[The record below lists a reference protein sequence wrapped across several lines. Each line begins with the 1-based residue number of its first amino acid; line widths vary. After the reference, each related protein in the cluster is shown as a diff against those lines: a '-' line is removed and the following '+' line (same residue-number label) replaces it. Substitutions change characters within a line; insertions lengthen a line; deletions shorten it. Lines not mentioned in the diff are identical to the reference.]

1 MRTVLVT
8 GAGGAGRTTVA
19 AATALAE
26 ARSGR
31 RTLLLTTDRL
41 GSAEAALGVVAPR
54 GGAAHTAHTAHIA
67 HTAHTAHTAPSVPA
81 PRRDPDDQPLAP
93 GSSRPWTPPVEAA
106 PGLWAA
112 RVDSGEHF
120 RTELLALQ
128 ERCATLLGLLGARP
142 LDRDELT
149 ELPGA
154 PQLALLHALKYLHEG
169 AAESARPDRTDPG
182 AGWDVVV
189 VDLPPV
195 TEAVALVALPEQLRR
210 YLRRLLPPER
220 QAARALRPVLAQLA
234 GVPMP
239 AELLYEVAD
248 RCADELATAQAVFD
262 DVATCVRLVIEPG
275 PAAAGALRI
284 ARAGLAL
291 HGLPIDAVI
300 ANRLLP
306 TGSTDP
312 WLAGASGRQQAALK
326 ALHEEQAGE
335 AAVCELPHLGREPRG
350 CDDLGTLAEQLAE
363 QYARRNAVRGAGRGA
378 TSGTAGRA
386 RGSSPDGCPVGPP
399 DGASR
404 EAARERAEGASG
416 VAPAPTL
423 GSVED
428 HLADQ
433 GVLVW
438 SVPLPGARRDEL
450 ELVRRGDE
458 LVLGVGPFRRIL
470 PLPSALRRCSV
481 FGAGLTDGALRIRF
495 TPDPALWPRMP
506 DGP

>member
-31 RTLLLTTDRL
+31 RALLLTTDRF
-41 GSAEAALGVVAPR
+41 GSAEAALGAAVLR
-54 GGAAHTAHTAHIA
+54 GGSDIA
-67 HTAHTAHTAPSVPA
+67 TVPA
-81 PRRDPDDQPLAP
+81 PRRDPDDRPPVP
-93 GSSRPWTPPVEAA
+93 GSSRAWTPPAEVE

-112 RVDSGEHF
+112 RLDSGEHF

-128 ERCATLLGLLGARP
+128 ERCSAVLGLLGARP

-154 PQLALLHALKYLHEG
+154 PQLALLHALKCLHEG
-169 AAESARPDRTDPG
+169 AAVRDGSGRTDSR

-195 TEAVALVALPEQLRR
+195 PDAVSLIALPEQLRR
-210 YLRRLLPPER
+210 YLRRLLPSER

-239 AELLYEVAD
+239 AEVLYEVAG
-248 RCADELATAQAVFD
+248 RCADELAAAQAVFD
-262 DVATCVRLVIEPG
+262 DSATSVRLVVEPG
-275 PAAAGALRI
+275 PAAADTLRT

-291 HGLPIDAVI
+291 HGMALDAVI
-300 ANRLLP
+300 ANRVLP

-326 ALHEEQAGE
+326 ALYEEPSGA

-350 CDDLGTLAEQLAE
+350 RDDLGPLAERLA
-363 QYARRNAVRGAGRGA
+363 ARSAGPLAGRSAGPGGA
-378 TSGTAGRA
+378 SG
-386 RGSSPDGCPVGPP
+386 SPDSAV
-399 DGASR
+399 R
-404 EAARERAEGASG
+404 EAAGEGAEGPEGAFG
-416 VAPAPTL
+416 AAPAL
-423 GSVED
+423 GAVED

-450 ELVRRGDE
+450 DLVRRGDE
-458 LVLGVGPFRRIL
+458 LVLAVGPFRRIL

-481 FGAGLTDGALRIRF
+481 SGAGLADGALRIRF
-495 TPDPALWPRMP
+495 TPDPALWPQMP
-506 DGP
+506 DGR